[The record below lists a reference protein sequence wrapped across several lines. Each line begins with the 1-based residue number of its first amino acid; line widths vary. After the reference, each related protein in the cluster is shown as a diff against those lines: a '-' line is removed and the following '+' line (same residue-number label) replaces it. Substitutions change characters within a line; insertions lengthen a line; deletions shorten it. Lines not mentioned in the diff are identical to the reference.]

1 MNFSP
6 EPKLYCWIIHIF
18 RPPKKYKLIPHRRPL
33 ILAHSPVVGRVT
45 IPKRP
50 YNHNR
55 GTRRGPLTSGHHLY
69 QGRLNSQRVI
79 SQIKKDRFRPGNSIT
94 NNLTGENEQLPLH
107 LGGGAGSSR
116 RNRFNEERR
125 KNKRNNIRNN
135 KRQHGSRVN
144 NRIHPSDSHRRRRRK
159 KQHRGISEVPNI

>member
-1 MNFSP
+1 M
-6 EPKLYCWIIHIF
+6 
-18 RPPKKYKLIPHRRPL
+18 

-55 GTRRGPLTSGHHLY
+55 GTRRGPLTAGHNIY

-79 SQIKKDRFRPGNSIT
+79 SQIKKDRFRQGNSIT
-94 NNLTGENEQLPLH
+94 NNLTGENEQISPH
-107 LGGGAGSSR
+107 LSGGAGPPR
-116 RNRFNEERR
+116 RNRFNEDRR
-125 KNKRNNIRNN
+125 SNKRIRNN
-135 KRQHGSRVN
+135 KRQQGSRVN

-159 KQHRGISEVPNI
+159 KQHRGILKNLPAQP